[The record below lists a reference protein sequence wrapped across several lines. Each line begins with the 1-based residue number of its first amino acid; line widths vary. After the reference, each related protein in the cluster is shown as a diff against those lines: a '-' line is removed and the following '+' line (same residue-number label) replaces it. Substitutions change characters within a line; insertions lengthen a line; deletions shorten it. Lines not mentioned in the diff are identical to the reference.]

1 MIKRADGD
9 DDGEVNEKEFTD
21 FMMRAV
27 QYSVCLE
34 HTKLYYSFNIVGKC
48 GLLFW
53 EGYTGCD

>member
-27 QYSVCLE
+27 QCFVCLE
-34 HTKLYYSFNIVGKC
+34 HTKLCYSFNIVGKC
-48 GLLFW
+48 SLLCW
-53 EGYTGCD
+53 GGQTGCG